1 MVAADITI
9 QKEREM
15 VMDFMFPFY
24 YGDSSV
30 VIKKPDPNRRKWRTL
45 LDPFQEDVL
54 LYIGIALAVASL
66 LAFLL
71 EK

>member
-1 MVAADITI
+1 VAADITI

-24 YGDSSV
+24 YGDTSV
-30 VIKKPDPNRRKWRTL
+30 VIRRPDPNRRKWRTL
-45 LDPFQEDVL
+45 LDPFKGEVL
-54 LYIGIALAVASL
+54 ACIITSLFVVSL
-66 LAFLL
+66 LGFLF